1 MKESQTP
8 QKTYVRSSVKRNRR
22 LKYSPNFNKITSKS
36 LNAALTFVSE
46 AYEDSSPISE
56 ISYANRSEDD
66 NLVDEI
72 TKYVIEDR
80 YKNTVL
86 EDIDRSYQVLTAKN
100 RIVILFLHLVYRS
113 IGYIFFSLPI
123 FIALSV
129 VHCQLEPLVE
139 LWYLIYI

>member
-66 NLVDEI
+66 NAYFLSPNHME
-72 TKYVIEDR
+72 R
-80 YKNTVL
+80 YIYANS
-86 EDIDRSYQVLTAKN
+86 DSY
-100 RIVILFLHLVYRS
+100 
-113 IGYIFFSLPI
+113 
-123 FIALSV
+123 
-129 VHCQLEPLVE
+129 
-139 LWYLIYI
+139 